1 MVDHTLLLYWLDF
14 PVAASI
20 IDSGISNTT
29 LLLTCLLVMNSIRY
43 YVAKGRNEWG
53 FDLVIA
59 AAIEQAGNFRVP
71 GISIAYGPTPAL

>member
-1 MVDHTLLLYWLDF
+1 MPASPFRRRRFLIAFSIAWLILMVDHTLLLYWLDF

-43 YVAKGRNEWG
+43 YVPDVA
-53 FDLVIA
+53 
-59 AAIEQAGNFRVP
+59 
-71 GISIAYGPTPAL
+71 

>member
-1 MVDHTLLLYWLDF
+1 MDTDIRPLAVITGVL
-14 PVAASI
+14 
-20 IDSGISNTT
+20 
-29 LLLTCLLVMNSIRY
+29 NSIRY